1 MSLWQAAES
10 HSYSSLT
17 LKKSSDNATTVNMQA
32 LHTVM
37 YILSVV
43 IAYFDTC
50 SFNLLSHLC
59 GIFLISIHK
68 GSNSCVL
75 SSA

>member
-10 HSYSSLT
+10 HSHSSLA
-17 LKKSSDNATTVNMQA
+17 LEKSSNNATTINMHP

-37 YILSVV
+37 YILLAV

-50 SFNLLSHLC
+50 SSNLLSHLC
-59 GIFLISIHK
+59 VILLISIHK
-68 GSNSCVL
+68 KINSCV
-75 SSA
+75 